1 MREKVFSNL
10 IWRFGERIL
19 AQLISFVVTIVL
31 ARILSPTDYGIV
43 ALLTVIST
51 ILQILVDGG
60 FGNALI
66 QKENADDLD
75 FSSVF
80 YFNIIFCLVLYAGV
94 FFLSPAIANFY
105 SEPKMSAMLRV
116 LGVLIIVSGVKNI
129 QQAYISRTL
138 QFKKFFWATLTGTLI
153 SGVVGIVLALSG
165 MGAWALIAQ
174 ILTNAIIDT
183 VIIWITVKWRPKRM
197 FSFRRLKSLFSY
209 GWKLLV
215 STLIDTLYGNVRQ
228 LIIGKIY
235 SSSDLAYYNRGR
247 YIPNMIVINVN
258 TSIDSVLFPTMS
270 NYQSD
275 IGKLKSMAQRSIK
288 VSNYIMSPMMMG
300 IAFLAEPII
309 KLLLTDKWLPCVP
322 FVRIFCILYMFQP
335 IQTVNT
341 NIIKALGYSDIRLK
355 QEVITKTIGLLL
367 LLISLKY
374 GVLMIAYA
382 YLLGNFINQFVNS
395 FPSKKLI
402 GYSYWEQLR
411 DIMPSITLSIV
422 MGIIVYL
429 FSFVGLPMC
438 LKLFVQIAVGVIIYI
453 LGSFVFKIDSFYYLL
468 SVLRIFERNKNGN

>member
-1 MREKVFSNL
+1 MKEKVFSNL
-10 IWRFGERIL
+10 LWRFGERIL

-31 ARILSPTDYGIV
+31 ARLLNPTDYGVV
-43 ALLTVIST
+43 ALLTVIAA
-51 ILQILVDGG
+51 ILQVLVDGG

-66 QKENADDLD
+66 QKNNADDLD

-80 YFNIIFCLVLYAGV
+80 YFNLLFCGILYLGL
-94 FFLSPAIANFY
+94 FFLAPVIAAFY
-105 SEPKMSAMLRV
+105 NVTEMTSMLRV
-116 LGVLIIVSGVKNI
+116 LGLLILISGLKNI
-129 QQAYISRTL
+129 QQAYISKTL
-138 QFKKFFWATLTGTLI
+138 QFRKFFWATLFGTLL
-153 SGVVGIVLALSG
+153 SGAVGVALALSG
-165 MGAWALIAQ
+165 AGAWALIAQ
-174 ILTNAIIDT
+174 TLTNASIDT
-183 VIIWITVKWRPKRM
+183 IIIWFTVKWRPRWM
-197 FSFRRLKSLFSY
+197 FSFDRLKNLFSY

-215 STLIDTLYGNVRQ
+215 STLIDTVYGNVRQ

-247 YIPNMIVINVN
+247 YIPNLIVINVN

-270 NYQSD
+270 NHQGNVND
-275 IGKLKSMAQRSIK
+275 LKSMAKRSIK

-300 IAFLAEPII
+300 IVFLAEPII
-309 KLLLTDKWLPCVP
+309 KTLLTEKWLPCVP

-341 NIIKALGYSDIRLK
+341 NIVKALGYSDVRLK
-355 QEVITKTIGLLL
+355 QEIITKVVGMLL

-395 FPSKKLI
+395 FPSKRLI
-402 GYSYWEQLR
+402 GYSYWEQLK
-411 DIMPSITLSIV
+411 DIMPSILLSIG

-429 FSFVGLPMC
+429 FSYVQLPI
-438 LKLFVQIAVGVIIYI
+438 LPKLVFQIMLGAVLY
-453 LGSFVFKIDSFYYLL
+453 LFGSVLFKIDSFCYLL
-468 SVLRIFERNKNGN
+468 SVLKSFRSQ